1 MKRNKENFK
10 GEPIFGHLNSL
21 LLNAKSLK
29 LKVVE
34 HDQEIKSGTKRDIS
48 ETDQVYLDF
57 LLSSIHGNL
66 KDLAQALK
74 TAKDCDLNEILYT
87 VADAAR
93 KMKIQEATLR
103 NLLSK
108 KKIRYIKF
116 CGRTLIPESALRE
129 NMIEHKSLNTME
141 NHV

>member
-10 GEPIFGHLNSL
+10 GEPIFEHLNSL
-21 LLNAKSLK
+21 LLNAKTLK
-29 LKVVE
+29 LKMVE
-34 HDQEIKSGTKRDIS
+34 YDQGIKSGNIKDIS

-57 LLSSIHGNL
+57 LLSRIHGNL
-66 KDLAQALK
+66 KDLGHALL
-74 TAKDCDLNEILYT
+74 TTKDFDLNEILYT
-87 VADAAR
+87 VPDAA
-93 KMKIQEATLR
+93 KKLKIQESSLR

-116 CGRTLIPESALRE
+116 GGRTLIPESALQE
-129 NMIEHKSLNTME
+129 KMIEHKSLNTME